1 MIRRAWAYAWEVW
14 AKALGEK
21 ASEDSRTSDLV
32 ALVRTVIVLVNVVCA
47 LFIMTNIVHNW

>member
-1 MIRRAWAYAWEVW
+1 MMRRAWEVW

-32 ALVRTVIVLVNVVCA
+32 AVVRTVIVMINVICA
-47 LFIMTNIVHNW
+47 VFIMTNIAHNW

>member
-1 MIRRAWAYAWEVW
+1 MIRRAWEVW

-21 ASEDSRTSDLV
+21 ADVDNRTSDLV
-32 ALVRTVIVLVNVVCA
+32 AVVRTVIVLVNVVCA